1 MKDAEWSG
9 LMKIPDEVLIS
20 QLRIKVGQLESY
32 VQELEEQVKEKVLKT
47 VKITKLEHLERDNER
62 LKALLIDTR
71 NRLGDLGARNQRLE
85 KELFKHL
92 KQNNEKTD

>member
-47 VKITKLEHLERDNER
+47 VKLTKLEHLEKDNER
-62 LKALLIDTR
+62 LKALLMDTR

-92 KQNNEKTD
+92 KQQNEKTD

>member
-20 QLRIKVGQLESY
+20 ELRIKVGQLESY
-32 VQELEEQVKEKVLKT
+32 IEELEEQLKEKVIKT
-47 VKITKLEHLERDNER
+47 VKLSKLEHLEKDNER
-62 LKALLIDTR
+62 LKALLMDTR

-92 KQNNEKTD
+92 KQQNEKTD